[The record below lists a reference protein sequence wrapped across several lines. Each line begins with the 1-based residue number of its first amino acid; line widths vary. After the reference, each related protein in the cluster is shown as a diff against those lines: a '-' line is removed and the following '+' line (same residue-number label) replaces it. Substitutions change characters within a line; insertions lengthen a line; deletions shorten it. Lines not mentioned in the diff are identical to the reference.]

1 MVQVHMYVSNKEKKK
16 KKKKKQSDYNSQHEQ
31 LLV

>member
-1 MVQVHMYVSNKEKKK
+1 MVQVHMYVSNKEKK